1 MASGV
6 NKVILIGHLG
16 RDPELRFTPNG
27 QPVANFSMAT
37 SESWNSKDGQRES
50 RTEWH
55 RIVAWGKLGEICHEY
70 LAKGKQVYIE
80 GRLQTRSWEDQNGN
94 KRNTTEVVAQNMVM
108 LGSRD
113 DAPRNVPDEQESGNS
128 DSAPASGDKLDDD
141 IPF

>member
-16 RDPELRFTPNG
+16 RDPELRYTPNR
-27 QPVANFSMAT
+27 QPVANFTMAT
-37 SESWNSKDGQRES
+37 SENWVSKDGQKETK
-50 RTEWH
+50 TEWH

-70 LAKGKQVYIE
+70 LVKGKQVYIE

-94 KRNTTEVVAQNMVM
+94 KRNTTEIVAQNMVM
-108 LGSRD
+108 LGSKD
-113 DAPRNVPDEQESGNS
+113 DVVKEPTMESPEFQEPHQKIDDE
-128 DSAPASGDKLDDD
+128 